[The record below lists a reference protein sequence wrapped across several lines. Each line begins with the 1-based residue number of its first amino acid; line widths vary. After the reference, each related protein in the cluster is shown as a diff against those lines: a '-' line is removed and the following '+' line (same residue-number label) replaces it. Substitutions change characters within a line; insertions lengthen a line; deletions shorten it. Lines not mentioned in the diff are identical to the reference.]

1 MRGEEE
7 AEEKLCQLPPAGL
20 GLVKRAQ
27 IKENCKG
34 LWASRLYFLSLWCFV
49 GASGGRE
56 GSLEREKEI
65 RLSFSSTLEVKK
77 ALCCCCYSLM
87 LQVSSFFL
95 CLRHATKKIIRQ
107 SSRGA
112 SELHFTWER
121 EMMHFRK
128 LCISSTFLMD
138 QTFFLCSTRLVLSC
152 QIGFRWGRS
161 FFPVICHQ
169 IESLWTTSGRK
180 SCRIY
185 DLEIISSLSEAALKV
200 CKLSFVSCSL
210 CFPRD

>member
-1 MRGEEE
+1 MWSSSWLRSLVFICCSSYASYVIFKLISRSENFSPRSFTTILMRE

-49 GASGGRE
+49 GAASGGRE

-121 EMMHFRK
+121 
-128 LCISSTFLMD
+128 D
-138 QTFFLCSTRLVLSC
+138 
-152 QIGFRWGRS
+152 
-161 FFPVICHQ
+161 
-169 IESLWTTSGRK
+169 
-180 SCRIY
+180 
-185 DLEIISSLSEAALKV
+185 DAL
-200 CKLSFVSCSL
+200 
-210 CFPRD
+210 